1 MKYSGVEDK
10 LSFGDNF
17 PAISTTINT
26 QVEQCNYT
34 MLFTPKPTNLSAA
47 LFKDLLLSNTQI
59 NMKLH

>member
-10 LSFGDNF
+10 LSLGDNF
-17 PAISTTINT
+17 PAITTSINT

-34 MLFTPKPTNLSAA
+34 VRFTTKLTKVSAA
-47 LFKDLLLSNTQI
+47 LFRDLYPPNTQI